1 MLTRDRRIA
10 RILLVGLIA
19 CMFAVTPMPAI
30 ADERG
35 AEGLSDGGASDV
47 ESNAFATPPT
57 GYTVTYFFP
66 GATANLT
73 NTIAT
78 SVHCTN
84 ITTIST
90 PIRVEFYSFAG
101 GLLGTGIFT
110 IAAHRSATV
119 SGSGSGLTALYF
131 EDVNVA
137 LSGPLNQG
145 AVRVLKKGTG
155 KIICTAQV
163 LDAVSSPPAF
173 VVPLPSF
180 GPTGLH

>member
-1 MLTRDRRIA
+1 MPARDSRIA
-10 RILLVGLIA
+10 RIVVVGLVA
-19 CMFAVTPMPAI
+19 FMFAVTPMPAI

-35 AEGLSDGGASDV
+35 AEGLSDGGASEV
-47 ESNAFATPPT
+47 ESNAFAIPPT
-57 GYTVTYFFP
+57 GYTVAYFFP
-66 GATANLT
+66 GATANVA

-84 ITTIST
+84 ITTTST

-110 IAAHRSATV
+110 ISAHRSATV

-131 EDVNVA
+131 EDVNVP
-137 LSGPLNQG
+137 LVGSLNQG
-145 AVRVLKKGTG
+145 VVRVLKKGTG

-173 VVPLPSF
+173 VVQLPSY

>member
-1 MLTRDRRIA
+1 MLTRDRIA
-10 RILLVGLIA
+10 RTVLVGLIA
-19 CMFAVTPMPAI
+19 FTFAVAPMPAI

-35 AEGLSDGGASDV
+35 AEGLSDGGTGEV

-66 GATANLT
+66 GATANLA

-101 GLLGTGIFT
+101 GLLGAGSFT
-110 IAAHRSATV
+110 ISAHRSATV

-131 EDVNVA
+131 EDVNVS

-145 AVRVLKKGTG
+145 VVRVLKKGTG
-155 KIICTAQV
+155 RIICTAQV

-173 VVPLPSF
+173 IVQLPSY